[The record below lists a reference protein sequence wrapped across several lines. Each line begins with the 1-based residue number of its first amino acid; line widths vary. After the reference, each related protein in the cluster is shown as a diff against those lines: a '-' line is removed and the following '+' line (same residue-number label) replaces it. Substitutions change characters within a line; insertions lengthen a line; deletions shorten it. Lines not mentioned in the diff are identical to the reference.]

1 VHPSVGLKQ
10 RTQQTK
16 ITERRRLAA
25 SHFDFLD
32 AFYFLSLVMAMLFP
46 IRQPQAI
53 NAATHLPSADQGNY
67 VPLRQQQF
75 VAGAKS
81 EK

>member
-1 VHPSVGLKQ
+1 M
-10 RTQQTK
+10 
-16 ITERRRLAA
+16 E
-25 SHFDFLD
+25 
-32 AFYFLSLVMAMLFP
+32 LFP
-46 IRQPQAI
+46 IHQPQAI